1 MIDESVHC
9 FGPGEILT
17 GIYAATP
24 DGRAN
29 EICVVFLNSGLLHRV
44 GPYRMFVDFAREIA
58 YSGFPVMRFD
68 LSGLGE
74 SMVRPESSVERV
86 RVVADI
92 RETLD
97 FLQTKFGHRHFVLI
111 GLCSGADNAHWA
123 ALEDSRIAG
132 AVMMD
137 GPGYVDLQYHIAHYL
152 PRLFSLER
160 WRSVMSKLFRK
171 ALPKSGSQP
180 MPRQELFVRPFP
192 PKAQMES
199 EIQQLA
205 GRGMRLLYIY
215 TGGVEYY
222 YNRESQFRQNFPG
235 LRFNRSDS
243 PIEYEYHREFEHT
256 YPDLRHRRYLFAR
269 VLDWL
274 SGRFSEGR
282 RSAATAGPFPM
293 SSGPM
298 S

>member
-29 EICVVFLNSGLLHRV
+29 ETCVVFLNSGLLHRV

-74 SMVRPESSVERV
+74 SMVRPEASAERV

-97 FLQTKFGHRHFVLI
+97 FLQVNFGHRHFVLI

-152 PRLFSLER
+152 PRLFSLAR
-160 WRSVMSKLFRK
+160 WRSVLSKLVRK
-171 ALPKSGSQP
+171 ALPTSGKGAA
-180 MPRQELFVRPFP
+180 PRQELFVRPFP
-192 PKAQMES
+192 PKEQMEK

-205 GRGMRLLYIY
+205 GRGTKLLYIY

-222 YNRESQFRQNFPG
+222 YNRESQFRQNFPAVK
-235 LRFNRSDS
+235 FNRPDS

-274 SGRFSEGR
+274 SVRFSGAGTS
-282 RSAATAGPFPM
+282 RSAGTSLAVPA
-293 SSGPM
+293 GPM

>member
-9 FGPGEILT
+9 FGPAEILT
-17 GIYAATP
+17 GIYTATP
-24 DGRAN
+24 DARAN
-29 EICVVFLNSGLLHRV
+29 ETCVVFLNSGLLHRV

-92 RETLD
+92 REALD
-97 FLQTKFGHRHFVLI
+97 FLQAKFGHRHFVLI

-123 ALEDSRIAG
+123 ALEDSRITG

-152 PRLFSLER
+152 PRLFSLAR
-160 WRSVMSKLFRK
+160 WRSVLSKLIRR
-171 ALPKSGSQP
+171 ALPVSGKGAA
-180 MPRQELFVRPFP
+180 PRQELFVRPFP
-192 PKAQMES
+192 PKKQMEQ

-205 GRGMRLLYIY
+205 GGGTKLLSIY

-222 YNRESQFRQNFPG
+222 YNRESQFRQNFPAVK
-235 LRFNRSDS
+235 FNRSDS
-243 PIEYEYHREFEHT
+243 PVEYEYHRDFEHT

-274 SGRFSEGR
+274 SVRFSDAGR
-282 RSAATAGPFPM
+282 SRSAGDSLAVPA
-293 SSGPM
+293 GPM